1 MFATDAEAQAWAN
14 EWFAGRT
21 PRAHDPK
28 LYLQPDGLWDQLL
41 PGEDGSP
48 PAVALMRLSWLQ
60 KRAEQLRRAPN
71 EAARRALA
79 LPRRQ
84 ELERD
89 HPEALLSVDEVRALK
104 RGGRVDS
111 LRVLSISHAW
121 ATPQH
126 PDPLGATLV
135 AFAEQVRRERSLC
148 PGGALDSCAAAA
160 AWAVPCLDPGIRAD
174 MASSPRLMCLAI
186 TCCPLAVGFPQGC
199 VCGCIPMAGQGCGR
213 SARALPPGEF
223 AVFFECAAAPHLPPI
238 RPPPAPTLSRARP
251 CPPRSAQLRQPRPK
265 GRGGR
270 ADRRRG
276 RLVRPRPR
284 QDGLLVRAPADD
296 DGLDERRAGGL
307 ERDAVWRARLDD
319 V

>member
-1 MFATDAEAQAWAN
+1 MTREADPPPLGPRPMFATDAEAQAWAS

-60 KRAEQLRRAPN
+60 KRARQLRRAPN

-89 HPEALLSVDEVRALK
+89 HPEALLSVDEVRALERGRNPGDEKK
-104 RGGRVDS
+104 RP

-135 AFAEQVRRERSLC
+135 AFAERVRVLRRRPRVRDRQHTQQRTFLIFVVGVALERPHLVDAEQRL
-148 PGGALDSCAAAA
+148 GVVALE
-160 AWAVPCLDPGIRAD
+160 L
-174 MASSPRLMCLAI
+174 
-186 TCCPLAVGFPQGC
+186 
-199 VCGCIPMAGQGCGR
+199 
-213 SARALPPGEF
+213 LPP
-223 AVFFECAAAPHLPPI
+223 
-238 RPPPAPTLSRARP
+238 R
-251 CPPRSAQLRQPRPK
+251 
-265 GRGGR
+265 
-270 ADRRRG
+270 
-276 RLVRPRPR
+276 
-284 QDGLLVRAPADD
+284 
-296 DGLDERRAGGL
+296 
-307 ERDAVWRARLDD
+307 
-319 V
+319 

>member
-14 EWFAGRT
+14 EWFARRT

-104 RGGRVDS
+104 RGFNYDEKKRP

-160 AWAVPCLDPGIRAD
+160 AWALPCLDPELRGA
-174 MASSPRLMCLAI
+174 MASDPCTMCEVIA
-186 TCCPLAVGFPQGC
+186 CCPLFVG
-199 VCGCIPMAGQGCGR
+199 
-213 SARALPPGEF
+213 S
-223 AVFFECAAAPHLPPI
+223 
-238 RPPPAPTLSRARP
+238 
-251 CPPRSAQLRQPRPK
+251 
-265 GRGGR
+265 GGTGA
-270 ADRRRG
+270 ADRS
-276 RLVRPRPR
+276 
-284 QDGLLVRAPADD
+284 
-296 DGLDERRAGGL
+296 
-307 ERDAVWRARLDD
+307 
-319 V
+319 